1 MFMIHFGLTDV
12 SIRRGQLYGD
22 LPCEVVLL
30 RLLFVSVAWVR
41 GPYGAQLIHHAVIG
55 LSRDKDWLIKNSPA
69 IRRARRKAEAKG
81 RAQGRSEWED
91 DYNRVLADYRQMFAR
106 CGKLETENSS
116 LRSSLMAL
124 ACSKE
129 PSHDNLPNA
138 KG

>member
-12 SIRRGQLYGD
+12 SIRKGQLYGD

-55 LSRDKDWLIKNSPA
+55 LSRDKDWLIKNAPA

-91 DYNRVLADYRQMFAR
+91 DYNRVLADYRQMFTR
-106 CGKLETENSS
+106 CDKLEAENSS
-116 LRSSLMAL
+116 LRSSILAL
-124 ACSKE
+124 ARSKGS
-129 PSHDNLPNA
+129 SHDNQ
-138 KG
+138 

>member
-1 MFMIHFGLTDV
+1 MFIIYFGLTGV

-41 GPYGAQLIHHAVIG
+41 SPYGAQLIHHAVTG
-55 LSRDKDWLIKNSPA
+55 LSRDKGWLIKNAPA

-91 DYNRVLADYRQMFAR
+91 DYNRVLADYRQMFTR
-106 CGKLETENSS
+106 CGKLEKENSS
-116 LRSSLMAL
+116 LRSSILAL
-124 ACSKE
+124 ARIKE
-129 PSHDNLPNA
+129 KTNDNQ
-138 KG
+138 